1 MYSPT
6 PLPVAR
12 ARVTPSSDAE
22 PGGLESSL
30 LQLVHDHHQSSL
42 RLRELTGES
51 PKSPFSG
58 PKFLFVFLSKSI
70 RFLRFWWNS
79 TEKKKKEAI
88 RNAAR
93 VSDLLVEAVNGGVQD
108 CFVNEKCIELE
119 IRALAATITR
129 FMKQTDQW
137 LAATHAINTAVKVL
151 PFFL

>member
-42 RLRELTGES
+42 RLRELT
-51 PKSPFSG
+51 
-58 PKFLFVFLSKSI
+58 
-70 RFLRFWWNS
+70 
-79 TEKKKKEAI
+79 EKKKKEAI

-93 VSDLLVEAVNGGVQD
+93 VSDLLVEAVNGGVQEF
-108 CFVNEKCIELE
+108 FVNEKCIELE

-137 LAATHAINTAVKVL
+137 LAATHAINTAVKEIGDFENWMKTMEFDCKSVVAAIHNIHQE
-151 PFFL
+151 